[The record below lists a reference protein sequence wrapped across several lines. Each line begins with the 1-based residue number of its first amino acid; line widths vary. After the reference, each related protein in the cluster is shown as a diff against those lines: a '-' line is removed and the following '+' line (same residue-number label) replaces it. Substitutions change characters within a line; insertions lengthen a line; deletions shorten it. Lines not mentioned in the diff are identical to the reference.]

1 MPTPAAENYKASKL
15 DELARQWD
23 MTVCEFIE
31 AYALDEVVPGI
42 CMNRDC
48 DYTIEA
54 EPDQREGWCAECD
67 TPSVRSGLVLAGIL

>member
-1 MPTPAAENYKASKL
+1 MKTVAAVNAEASKL

-23 MTVCEFIE
+23 MTVGEFIE
-31 AYALDEVVPGI
+31 AFALDDVVPAI

-48 DYTIEA
+48 DYTTEY

-67 TPSVRSGLVLAGIL
+67 APSMKSGLVLAGIL